1 METTAQLV
9 CPHCRA
15 LNRLPAER
23 LGARPK
29 CGRCH
34 QALFNGEPLE
44 LDGASFERHVQNT
57 TIPVVVDF
65 WAPWCG
71 PCRQMAPHYAEA
83 ARELEPTVRLVKLNT
98 EAEPEL
104 ASRYAIRSIP
114 TLIAF
119 KAGKELARQSGA
131 LPREAIVRWARS
143 Q

>member
-114 TLIAF
+114 TLMAF